1 MGACTPETSNITKTN
16 HGHIGHFGHHGH
28 HGHHKRIVYKLK

>member
-1 MGACTPETSNITKTN
+1 MGACTPKASHITKTN

-28 HGHHKRIVYKLK
+28 HKLIVYKLK

>member
-16 HGHIGHFGHHGH
+16 HGHIGHFGHH
-28 HGHHKRIVYKLK
+28 KRIVYKLK